1 LGIEEKRIAK
11 CYIHHD
17 LDERNRCELYDRRLV
32 VVWKG
37 KVNEF
42 AIEDLISVSSNQ
54 RKLLIPIIASGILT
68 PLVMV
73 GFFKGLFHPF
83 IALIFIISGVF
94 SFYLGWRGEKA
105 LTINQASGHRDF
117 PMPVFTDHL
126 VGFMDYVNQ
135 YLHDEP
141 IQKRV
146 LYLEVRHK
154 LNPESDVKEYLKK
167 NPGDR
172 QLYSYWQVKELLH
185 SGALKPDSGFI
196 VLDPI
201 STGTEVKYEKHRVT
215 QELTPVI
222 KGPIHHNAVIRVL
235 QSTEIGSYIE

>member
-42 AIEDLISVSSNQ
+42 AIENILSVSSNQ
-54 RKLLIPIIASGILT
+54 RKLLIPIIASGVLT
-68 PLVMV
+68 PLIMA
-73 GFFKGLFHPF
+73 GFLKGLFHPF

-94 SFYLGWRGEKA
+94 SFLLGWRGEKV

-141 IQKRV
+141 IKKRV
-146 LYLEVRHK
+146 LYLEIRHK
-154 LNPESDVKEYLKK
+154 LYPESDVKAYLEKD
-167 NPGDR
+167 PGER
-172 QLYSYWQVKELLH
+172 QLYSYWQVKELLR
-185 SGALKPDSGFI
+185 SGNLNPNAGFI

-201 STGTEVKYEKHRVT
+201 KTGTEVKYEKHRIT
-215 QELTPVI
+215 QQLTPKI
-222 KGPIHHNAVIRVL
+222 KGSIHHNAIIRVL
-235 QSTEIGSYIE
+235 KSTEIGSYVG